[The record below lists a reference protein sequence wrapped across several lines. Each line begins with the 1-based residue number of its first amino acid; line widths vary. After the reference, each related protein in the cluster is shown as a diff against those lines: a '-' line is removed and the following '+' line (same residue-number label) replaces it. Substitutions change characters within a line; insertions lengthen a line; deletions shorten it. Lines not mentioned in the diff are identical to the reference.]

1 MTPTADSSLPGQLHP
16 VQTPGRAV
24 AAVHR
29 PQSVVQALQL
39 LADDP
44 DRLPLAGGTDLLLDL
59 HRGGVGPSVEV
70 VDLTAIAD
78 FDSIEE
84 TSEELVLSGGV
95 RHGQVIA
102 DDRFIRYATPLA
114 QACLEIGSPQLR
126 NRATIAGNLATASP
140 ANDTLSALL
149 ALGAAVELSTWDGAA
164 VQARRVAVAD
174 FFTGFRATVLQPNEL
189 ITRIVVPKLRA
200 NQRGL
205 WVKLGN
211 RRAQAI
217 SVIHAAFVVDI
228 DDGIVSGAT
237 VAVGS
242 MAATVMLVPGIGAAL
257 AGTSLDSTA
266 ITAAADAARN
276 AFEPIDDVRATAQYR
291 RDAVESLVTRSLL
304 AIRDQQHRSQWPE
317 VVPGLHSALS
327 HVPQTARTVVTDNTA
342 ISMNVNGGELSGDG
356 ASSANLLDWL
366 RNAGAAV
373 ERTLDGTKE
382 GCAEGECGACTVQ
395 LNGAAVMACIVQAA
409 QADGG
414 TVVTVEGLATTDE
427 GLHPIQQAFID
438 EFAVQC
444 GYCIP
449 GFLMAGCSLVD
460 EVPNPTDEQ
469 IKLGLS
475 GNLCRCTGYYPIIQ
489 AVKSAAERLASDRL
503 EANR

>member
-1 MTPTADSSLPGQLHP
+1 MA
-16 VQTPGRAV
+16 
-24 AAVHR
+24 
-29 PQSVVQALQL
+29 ALQL
-39 LADDP
+39 LAADHA
-44 DRLPLAGGTDLLLDL
+44 RRPLAGGTDLLLDL
-59 HRGGVGPSVEV
+59 HRGGAGPPVEV

-78 FDSIEE
+78 FDAIEDVG
-84 TSEELVLSGGV
+84 EELLLSGGV
-95 RHGQVIA
+95 RHGQVVA
-102 DDRFIRYATPLA
+102 DERFIQYATPLA

-126 NRATIAGNLATASP
+126 NRATVAGNLATASP
-140 ANDTLSALL
+140 ANDSLSALL
-149 ALGAAVELSTWDGAA
+149 ALRAEVELSSWDGAT
-164 VQARRVAVAD
+164 VQTRTVAVAD
-174 FFTGFRATVLQPNEL
+174 FFTGFRATVLEPHEL
-189 ITRIVVPKLRA
+189 ITRIVVPKLRPD
-200 NQRGL
+200 QRGL

-217 SVIHAAFVVDI
+217 SVIHAAFVVDL
-228 DDGIVSGAT
+228 DDGIVSAAT
-237 VAVGS
+237 AAVGS
-242 MAATVMLVPGIGAAL
+242 MAATVMLVPSIGAAL
-257 AGTSLDSTA
+257 VGSSLEDTA
-266 ITAAADAARN
+266 IAAAADAARA
-276 AFEPIDDVRATAQYR
+276 AFEPIDDVRATAEYR
-291 RDAVESLVTRSLL
+291 RDTVASLVARSLQV
-304 AIRDQQHRSQWPE
+304 IRDQRHRSQWPA
-317 VVPGLHSALS
+317 VIPGLHWAQPK
-327 HVPQTARTVVTDNTA
+327 VPQTPQTVVTDSTP
-342 ISMNVNGGELSGDG
+342 ISMNVNGAELSGVG

-382 GCAEGECGACTVQ
+382 GCAEGECGACTVH

-414 TVVTVEGLATTDE
+414 TVVTIEGLASNDDE
-427 GLHPIQQAFID
+427 LHPLQQTFIN

-449 GFLMAGCSLVD
+449 GFLMAGSALVD

-503 EANR
+503 GTDR